1 MENALIKTRQNAHS
15 SSPLQMHRFVP
26 GGDDMVIRNTHPEY
40 ANDSA
45 RLEKLREMKLLCR
58 QKLAAARKERKAG

>member
-1 MENALIKTRQNAHS
+1 MENAPIKTRQDAHS
-15 SSPLQMHRFVP
+15 SSLIQVHSIVP
-26 GGDDMVIRNTHPEY
+26 GGEDMVIRNTHPKY

-58 QKLAAARKERKAG
+58 QKLAAVRKERKAN

>member
-1 MENALIKTRQNAHS
+1 MENAPIKTRQDAHS
-15 SSPLQMHRFVP
+15 SSPLRMHRVGP
-26 GGDDMVIRNTHPEY
+26 GGDDMVIKNKHPEY
-40 ANDSA
+40 ADDSA